1 MGSSLGLKLWL
12 RSRGIG
18 DVRVIVPNPFPEF
31 LGWLPTADEILL
43 YSASREACEEAVRQA
58 DLLFCVDFHEPKR
71 IGDAAAL
78 FSLVTCPKVLI
89 DHHLHPDE
97 ALFDLVI
104 SYPEAPAACY
114 LVLELINGLNGESPS
129 GVCAGGSPL
138 EGKGSPSEGNH
149 STARGAVEGLSTDV
163 ATCLYCGLMTDT
175 GNFAF
180 NSNNPVLYEMIAELL
195 RAGINK
201 DVIFDKVF
209 NQYSANRMELMGF
222 CLFRKMQIY
231 KKYHTALITL
241 SAAELRRFGFQKGD
255 TEGFVNLPLQISD
268 VYYSVFMREDS
279 DRIKISFRSQ
289 GDRPVNVFAHDYF
302 NGGGHMNAAG
312 GESFN
317 TLETTVKTFEEHFHD
332 YFFK

>member
-114 LVLELINGLNGESPS
+114 LVLELINGLMGASPQT
-129 GVCAGGSPL
+129 CLGGQL
-138 EGKGSPSEGNH
+138 
-149 STARGAVEGLSTDV
+149 TTDT

-317 TLETTVKTFEEHFHD
+317 TLEATVKTFEEHFHD

>member
-97 ALFDLVI
+97 ALFDVVI

-129 GVCAGGSPL
+129 GGT
-138 EGKGSPSEGNH
+138 H

>member
-97 ALFDLVI
+97 ALFDLVF

-114 LVLELINGLNGESPS
+114 LVLELINGINE
-129 GVCAGGSPL
+129 A
-138 EGKGSPSEGNH
+138 EGQLSIVNYQ
-149 STARGAVEGLSTDV
+149 LSTDT

>member
-114 LVLELINGLNGESPS
+114 LVLELINGINE
-129 GVCAGGSPL
+129 A
-138 EGKGSPSEGNH
+138 EGQLSIVNYQ
-149 STARGAVEGLSTDV
+149 LSTDT

>member
-12 RSRGIG
+12 QSRGIS

-31 LGWLPTADEILL
+31 LGWLPTADEILIHN
-43 YSASREACEEAVRQA
+43 ASREACQEAVRQA
-58 DLLFCVDFHEPKR
+58 NLLFCVDFNEPKR
-71 IGDAAAL
+71 IGEAEELLDMAM
-78 FSLVTCPKVLI
+78 CPKVLI
-89 DHHLHPDE
+89 DHHLNPAKE
-97 ALFDLVI
+97 MVNLVI

-114 LVLELINGLNGESPS
+114 LVLELINGINE
-129 GVCAGGSPL
+129 A
-138 EGKGSPSEGNH
+138 EGQLSIVNYQ
-149 STARGAVEGLSTDV
+149 LSTDT

-209 NQYSANRMELMGF
+209 NQYSANRMELMGY
-222 CLFRKMQIY
+222 CLFRKMKIY

-241 SAAELRRFGFQKGD
+241 SSAELRRFSFQKGD

-268 VYYSVFMREDS
+268 VYYSVFMREDA
-279 DRIKISFRSQ
+279 DRIKLSFRSQ
-289 GDRPVNVFAHDYF
+289 GERPVNVFARDYF
-302 NGGGHMNAAG
+302 GGGGHMNAAG
-312 GESFN
+312 GDSFHS
-317 TLETTVKTFEEHFHD
+317 LETTVKIFEDHFRD